1 MQPRK
6 PSNPQNRGTTSFIVR
21 ERIYQPVDPLA
32 FRKPRAKALVRDGI
46 TNHSAIL
53 LRTNISKKSPLH
65 DTLLNEPFIAIELY
79 LFLTNRILEQ
89 DADFTVMTFG
99 AHTKEM
105 FKRQIRTTVTPAQS
119 AQIVEKYTFD
129 PAKVEEYEEF
139 IRRAIY

>member
-1 MQPRK
+1 MNRK
-6 PSNPQNRGTTSFIVR
+6 SPNPPKRGTTSFTVR
-21 ERIYQPVDPLA
+21 ERVYLPADPLA

-46 TNHSAIL
+46 TNQSAVL
-53 LRTNISKKSPLH
+53 LRTNVSKKSPIH
-65 DTLLNEPFIAIELY
+65 SNLLNEPFIAIELY
-79 LFLTNRILEQ
+79 LFLKKRILEQ

-99 AHTKEM
+99 AQKGEM

-139 IRRAIY
+139 IRNAVY